1 MRAPVLFAVALSA
14 VLGSAT
20 VRVVHGSSHR
30 EAPLVTELPK
40 VDGTDFY
47 MFRSYEVGHDDSVIL
62 VANYHPLQDAYGGPN
77 YFFMDPEAR
86 YEIHVDNDGDAREDL
101 TFRFRFDNALNAT
114 ALDVGTP
121 GETKSIAIPLITGIG
136 AVSAA
141 DTSVLNLTESYTLD
155 VVRTTNKGKKSATS
169 VAHDSTGALSFA
181 KPVDHIGTKTIPD
194 YAAYAAAHVFPITLP
209 GGFTGRVFVGQRD
222 DPFVVN
228 LGQVFDQ
235 VNIANPIGAPNA
247 VPDRIEDAN
256 VTSFVLEIPIAF
268 LVDGDETVIGGWTT
282 ASLPKSRVLRTK
294 PTFEKP
300 TTEKTKGKY
309 VQVSRLGMPLVNEVI
324 IGLPDKDR
332 FNASRPGDDAQFLDY
347 VTHPTL
353 PEILEILFSGAGVQ
367 APNLFPRTDLIAAF
381 LTGLDGVNQPANVKP
396 AEMLRLNTA
405 TPPTPKANQNRLG
418 LLGMDAA
425 GFPNGRRLGDDV
437 VDIELRVAMGVLIGD
452 AQIAP
457 SGALPFTDA
466 ALVDA
471 SMFGDTF
478 PFVNDPFP
486 GSP

>member
-1 MRAPVLFAVALSA
+1 MRVRTLLPAGVGLFAVCSA
-14 VLGSAT
+14 FA
-20 VRVVHGSSHR
+20 SSHR
-30 EAPLVTELPK
+30 EAPLVTEMPK

-47 MFRSYEVGHDDSVIL
+47 MFRSYEAGHDDSVIL
-62 VANYHPLQDAYGGPN
+62 IANYQPLQDAYGGPN

-101 TFRFRFDNALNAT
+101 TFRFRFDNALKPT
-114 ALDVGTP
+114 ALDVGAP
-121 GETKSIAIPLITGIG
+121 GQTKSVAIPLVTGIG

-141 DTSVLNLTESYTLD
+141 DATVLNLTESFTVD

-169 VAHDSTGALSFA
+169 VAHGSTGALSFA

-194 YAAYAAAHVFPITLP
+194 YAAYAAAHVVPIALP
-209 GGFTGRVFVGQRD
+209 NGFSGRMFVGQRD

-282 ASLPKSRVLRTK
+282 ASLPKNRVLRAN
-294 PTFEKP
+294 PTFEVP

-332 FNASRPGDDAQFLDY
+332 FNASQPKDDAQFLDY

-353 PEILEILFSGAGVQ
+353 PEILGILFAGAGVE
-367 APNLFPRTDLIAAF
+367 APNVFPRTDLIAAF
-381 LTGLDGVNQPANVKP
+381 LTGLDGVNQPAGVKP

-405 TPPTPKANQNRLG
+405 TAPTPKANQNRLG
-418 LLGMDAA
+418 LLGSDAA

-452 AQIAP
+452 AQLAP